1 MSLKYK
7 LLIIAMVMVVIN
19 ALTLSAWY
27 NMFLSGPVADDYTVS
42 QNELDTETRE
52 IAENIT
58 SETDIK
64 VYIEEKAYDL
74 DLNLTFEDTSG
85 NVLYSALH
93 SEETNIW
100 IRSAVAVELDG
111 NAYILRSSRIVTSV
125 LAENDDAKT
134 LIWAEIC
141 IMTAILFATS
151 GLIYIKYIKPIE
163 SLEKNMR
170 NYKSGSRAEITDR
183 EDEIGRLQN
192 SFVGLSDMIDDEKEK
207 QTRIIASI
215 SHDIKTPLTS
225 VMGYAERMK
234 NGNLSEERTARY
246 LDTIYKKAVAIRD
259 LVNEFDDYI
268 SSNQRLHYNPSDIY
282 AEELIGRLREEYTDE
297 LTAAGVDFTAR
308 CACENVVMLQLDE
321 NQIRRVFGNLI
332 GNALKHMRGD
342 NRKIGVV
349 CEEVDD
355 GTYEFVRISV
365 SDTGSGV
372 EESMLETIFEPLF
385 TTDEGRSVA
394 GLGLAICK
402 EVIECHGGTIKA
414 ENNKEGGLTVSFT
427 LPIKQPEE

>member
-42 QNELDTETRE
+42 QNMLDTETRE

-58 SETDIK
+58 SQTDIK
-64 VYIEEKAYDL
+64 MYIEEKANKL
-74 DLNLTFEDTSG
+74 DLNLTFENTAG
-85 NVLYSALH
+85 EVLYSSLH

-151 GLIYIKYIKPIE
+151 GLIYIKYIKPLE
-163 SLEKNMR
+163 ALEKNMR
-170 NYKSGSRAEITDR
+170 NYKSGSRAETTDR

-234 NGNLSEERTARY
+234 KGNLSEERTARY
-246 LDTIYKKAVAIRD
+246 LDTIYTKAVAIRD

-268 SSNQRLHYNPSDIY
+268 SSNQRLHYNPSDIS
-282 AEELIGRLREEYTDE
+282 AEELMGTLREEYTDE
-297 LTAAGVDFTAR
+297 LNAAGIEFTVR
-308 CACENVVMLQLDE
+308 CICENTVSLQLDE
-321 NQIRRVFGNLI
+321 NQMRRVFGNLI
-332 GNALKHMRGD
+332 GNALKHMKGEIK
-342 NRKIGVV
+342 KISII
-349 CEEVDD
+349 CDEVDD

-372 EESMLETIFEPLF
+372 EENMLEAIFEPLF

-402 EVIECHGGTIKA
+402 EAIECHGGSIKA
-414 ENNKEGGLTVSFT
+414 ENNEAGGLTVSFT
-427 LPIKQPEE
+427 LPIKQPDE

>member
-42 QNELDTETRE
+42 QNKLDTETRE

-151 GLIYIKYIKPIE
+151 GLIYIKYIKPLE
-163 SLEKNMR
+163 ALEKNMR

-234 NGNLSEERTARY
+234 KGNLSEERTARY
-246 LDTIYKKAVAIRD
+246 LDTIYTKAVAIRD

-268 SSNQRLHYNPSDIY
+268 SSNQRLHYNPSDIS
-282 AEELIGRLREEYTDE
+282 AEELMGTLKEEYTDE
-297 LTAAGVDFTAR
+297 LTAAGVEFTAH
-308 CACENVVMLQLDE
+308 CACENTVSLQLDE
-321 NQIRRVFGNLI
+321 NQMRRVFGNLI
-332 GNALKHMRGD
+332 GNALKHMKGEIK
-342 NRKIGVV
+342 KISII
-349 CEEVDD
+349 CDEVDD

-372 EESMLETIFEPLF
+372 EENMLEAIFEPLF

-402 EVIECHGGTIKA
+402 EAIECHGGAIMA
-414 ENNKEGGLTVSFT
+414 ENNEKGGLTVSFT